1 MKDAKRFAALYPLGN
16 EFDNCLFA
24 TIGEDQNGLLLS
36 VNSALARLNVDP
48 WDEATALM
56 QLPHDTAARRLATSI
71 ERLPCMPSAWDPAQI
86 AERLIALLP
95 RGVRTTVGV
104 RPLLDGAKSM
114 VKSVSG
120 AYFIVAILF
129 VVSVFTVL
137 WLNSK
142 SVGAAVGGETATTAV
157 SAFPSR

>member
-1 MKDAKRFAALYPLGN
+1 MKDAKRFTSLYPLGN
-16 EFDNCLFA
+16 GFDNFLFA

-36 VNSALARLNVDP
+36 DNSALARLNVDP
-48 WDEATALM
+48 WEGAGALM
-56 QLPHDTAARRLATSI
+56 QLPHDTAARRLGTSI
-71 ERLPCMPSAWDPAQI
+71 ARLPCMPSTWDPAQI

-95 RGVRTTVGV
+95 RGLRTIVGV

-120 AYFIVAILF
+120 AYIIVAILF

-137 WLNSK
+137 WLDSK
-142 SVGAAVGGETATTAV
+142 SVGAVVGGETATTPV